1 MGPRALGATLPKI
14 TKTVLEKRG
23 RAYAALIA
31 EWANIVGPSLAAET
45 MPEKLT
51 PSPGANTGGLL
62 SVRVT
67 GAAAAEL
74 QHMAP
79 QIIERINTYLGARA
93 VDRLKLIHAPLP
105 NPARRPPRRLPP
117 LPPGADRAIR
127 KAVSAIEDPAL
138 REALERLGRSIARE
152 DLAAE
157 SALAGHGVD
166 DET

>member
-23 RAYAALIA
+23 RAYATLIA
-31 EWANIVGPSLAAET
+31 EWVNIVGPSLAAET
-45 MPEKLT
+45 LPEKLT
-51 PSPGANTGGLL
+51 LPPGANAGGLL

-79 QIIERINTYLGARA
+79 QIIERINTYLGVRA

-105 NPARRPPRRLPP
+105 N
-117 LPPGADRAIR
+117 
-127 KAVSAIEDPAL
+127 
-138 REALERLGRSIARE
+138 
-152 DLAAE
+152 
-157 SALAGHGVD
+157 
-166 DET
+166 